1 MAHKW
6 FAKLTVAALTLS
18 LLAGCGGAKQE
29 TPSQQPPA
37 QQGQQQQQEEQQTQ
51 QPAEQPS
58 SQPVTPAQ
66 PEQPAA
72 PENPE
77 LILATTTSTVDTGLL
92 DVLVPMFEEKTGYV
106 VKTVSVG
113 TGQALKLGENG
124 EADVLLVHAPDSE
137 KPLEEAGVVINRQLV
152 MHNDFIIIGPPDDPA
167 GVKGTTTAAE
177 GLKKIAEVGAIFIS
191 RGDDSGTHKKEL
203 ALWNEA
209 GIDPKGNDW
218 YQETGQGMGATIT
231 VANEKMAYT
240 LSDRGTYLAQKKNI
254 DLEIVLEGDAPL
266 LNIYHVMQVN
276 PEKYPMVN
284 GDGAK
289 AFVEFMVSDE
299 VQEIIRTY
307 GVDQYGEPLFFPD
320 AGKAEEELTGGN

>member
-1 MAHKW
+1 MKRLHR
-6 FAKLTVAALTLS
+6 FVVLAAIMGLVVGCS
-18 LLAGCGGAKQE
+18 AGQQPSAEQQ
-29 TPSQQPPA
+29 PSQQ
-37 QQGQQQQQEEQQTQ
+37 QEQQTQ

-167 GVKGTTTAAE
+167 A
-177 GLKKIAEVGAIFIS
+177 
-191 RGDDSGTHKKEL
+191 
-203 ALWNEA
+203 
-209 GIDPKGNDW
+209 
-218 YQETGQGMGATIT
+218 
-231 VANEKMAYT
+231 
-240 LSDRGTYLAQKKNI
+240 
-254 DLEIVLEGDAPL
+254 
-266 LNIYHVMQVN
+266 
-276 PEKYPMVN
+276 
-284 GDGAK
+284 
-289 AFVEFMVSDE
+289 
-299 VQEIIRTY
+299 
-307 GVDQYGEPLFFPD
+307 
-320 AGKAEEELTGGN
+320 